1 MVEFDIHRGK
11 IVDLQGIAE
20 LENNCFEDPYSENQI
35 SEDLASDNNLVLV
48 AYDGELLIGYIDY
61 KIVLDEAE
69 LLRIAVL
76 KQYRGLGLGSKMIAE
91 SYNYLEGVK
100 EIFLEVASNNKSA
113 IQLYKK
119 NSFDFVSV
127 RTHYYKNGA
136 DAIVMKKEGI
146 S

>member
-1 MVEFDIHRGK
+1 
-11 IVDLQGIAE
+11 
-20 LENNCFEDPYSENQI
+20 
-35 SEDLASDNNLVLV
+35 
-48 AYDGELLIGYIDY
+48 
-61 KIVLDEAE
+61 
-69 LLRIAVL
+69 
-76 KQYRGLGLGSKMIAE
+76 LGLGSKMIAE